1 MQNPSS
7 ASRPSRSPR
16 TAWVAALAAA
26 ALLGLTSPTGHATV
40 PEEAVET
47 GVSYYLIATNHGNRG
62 VTFEVNNNNDWALL
76 TNDADSNGTAVVLES
91 KDSGYTIRSTSSNW
105 PGYDTWCSVDK
116 GIKLGKADGCATAW
130 KIVPGEDGFRL
141 EDQSRRTVAH
151 KTSGKAWLGPA
162 TEIYSGHAYTGFKLV
177 KVA

>member
-1 MQNPSS
+1 MPNSS
-7 ASRPSRSPR
+7 PASRSPR

-26 ALLGLTSPTGHATV
+26 ALLGLTSPAGHATA
-40 PEEAVET
+40 PEEAIET

-76 TNDADSNGTAVVLES
+76 TNDANSNGTAVVLES
-91 KDSGYTIRSTSSNW
+91 KGSGYTVRSESSNW

-130 KIVPGEDGFRL
+130 KIVSGEDGLKL
-141 EDQSRRTVAH
+141 EDRSSRTVAH
-151 KTSGKAWLGPA
+151 KTSGRAWLGPA
-162 TEIYSGHAYTGFKLV
+162 TEIYSGHAYTSFKLV